1 MVISGADAEFM
12 GETLV
17 IAAAAYM
24 CWCCHID
31 VFMAQNH
38 EVMPC
43 RPQRQNTAR
52 GRGAWALV
60 SLAGIAIACTV
71 AITFPFFSTV
81 TAVIAALGDL
91 AGAYSLPAI
100 FLLVRAAVRHATLNL
115 TQNPKPERINEL
127 CPVCL
132 FVCVY
137 VLSMCLVNGLHACM
151 LACMHAAH
159 EH

>member
-1 MVISGADAEFM
+1 MADACVDALA
-12 GETLV
+12 GAATLKRCMALSGY
-17 IAAAAYM
+17 AALLPTNVKTDECA
-24 CWCCHID
+24 
-31 VFMAQNH
+31 
-38 EVMPC
+38 PC

-100 FLLVRAAVRHATLNL
+100 FLLVRSAG
-115 TQNPKPERINEL
+115 
-127 CPVCL
+127 PVQCL
-132 FVCVY
+132 SLYCRLMRTRRWSASVGG
-137 VLSMCLVNGLHACM
+137 SA
-151 LACMHAAH
+151 
-159 EH
+159 

>member
-1 MVISGADAEFM
+1 M
-12 GETLV
+12 
-17 IAAAAYM
+17 
-24 CWCCHID
+24 
-31 VFMAQNH
+31 
-38 EVMPC
+38 
-43 RPQRQNTAR
+43 
-52 GRGAWALV
+52 

-100 FLLVRAAVRHATLNL
+100 FLLVRAAARRATLHL

-132 FVCVY
+132 FACVS
-137 VLSMCLVNGLHACM
+137 VLSMCLFNGLHACIH
-151 LACMHAAH
+151 ACSSRAQTLVHVRARACF
-159 EH
+159 

>member
-1 MVISGADAEFM
+1 
-12 GETLV
+12 
-17 IAAAAYM
+17 
-24 CWCCHID
+24 
-31 VFMAQNH
+31 MAPNY
-38 EVMPC
+38 EYVLC

-100 FLLVRAAVRHATLNL
+100 FLLVRSAVPHAIFDLNL
-115 TQNPKPERINEL
+115 NLNLNSNLKEN
-127 CPVCL
+127 
-132 FVCVY
+132 Y
-137 VLSMCLVNGLHACM
+137 V
-151 LACMHAAH
+151 
-159 EH
+159 